1 MVGCSPGPF
10 HASIAPLVLF
20 HRHFHR
26 GAAADRKR
34 LPSLS
39 LSLFLLPSSRNFA
52 RPTCSKSTWPKATTI
67 FLPFVITLRF
77 EDLRDRYMCVY
88 DVSRVRRRH
97 ERFILENGGVI
108 VLEHRKRSVSVII
121 NCATW
126 LPFSRSFLKSF
137 HVSIVQNFEKER
149 MEDHIKKGEG
159 FSYFNFPSAGLA

>member
-1 MVGCSPGPF
+1 
-10 HASIAPLVLF
+10 
-20 HRHFHR
+20 
-26 GAAADRKR
+26 
-34 LPSLS
+34 
-39 LSLFLLPSSRNFA
+39 
-52 RPTCSKSTWPKATTI
+52 
-67 FLPFVITLRF
+67 
-77 EDLRDRYMCVY
+77 MCVY

-149 MEDHIKKGEG
+149 MEDRYIKGGRIFVFQFPFGWPRVKRKEGRKKGSGEKRHATAKLRAR
-159 FSYFNFPSAGLA
+159 SFPFAWRRSQCSQRASNCQPLGSRAPP